1 MYLIRKYSFVVDKRV
16 YHRLIDFLFEK
27 LLNLLLR
34 YSIIK
39 KKTFAKKA
47 NFPNDL
53 SMRWGLPLEQFRPLN
68 ADHSPLDHRSLRT
81 RSPGQNN
88 RACS

>member
-1 MYLIRKYSFVVDKRV
+1 MFIVDKRV

-39 KKTFAKKA
+39 KKLSRGRQTFQTIYQCDGV
-47 NFPNDL
+47 FL
-53 SMRWGLPLEQFRPLN
+53 
-68 ADHSPLDHRSLRT
+68 
-81 RSPGQNN
+81 
-88 RACS
+88 

>member
-39 KKTFAKKA
+39 KKLSRRRQTFQTIYQCDGV
-47 NFPNDL
+47 FL
-53 SMRWGLPLEQFRPLN
+53 
-68 ADHSPLDHRSLRT
+68 
-81 RSPGQNN
+81 
-88 RACS
+88 